1 MTKIRSNP
9 REVPPERQTMGDS
22 CILGVL
28 SMFGYSRGQHTNMV
42 LSN

>member
-1 MTKIRSNP
+1 MIERGQS

>member
-1 MTKIRSNP
+1 MIERGQP

-22 CILGVL
+22 CILGVF
-28 SMFGYSRGQHTNMV
+28 SMLGYSRGRYSDMV